1 MSVET
6 SSRTLSLSSV
16 RAHCL
21 HNPTADEVKQH
32 LASGEFFWIDLQDP
46 TEDEV
51 QSIGELLK
59 LHPLTIH
66 DVQSFHQNPK
76 FVEFEGYAYMVA
88 YGVDPDVK
96 SGDPLLHET
105 HLVVSGDYVMTVHQN
120 SLESLAELRE
130 RYQDVELRSEL
141 QLVYRILD
149 ALAGTFFPVLARIDE
164 DIDTIEDDVLENPDQ
179 QSLQRIFSLKR
190 DLVAMRRVVTPLRD
204 VYARNVERIGEL
216 PGMQADGQVYF
227 RDLYDTMIRVSDLV
241 DSYRDLLSGATDLY
255 LATVANRQGEVN
267 KQLTIIATIFLP
279 LTFLT
284 GFFGQNF
291 TFLVAHIRSTWS
303 FVVFGLGLLIV
314 SAAVPLL
321 FFKRKHWM

>member
-1 MSVET
+1 
-6 SSRTLSLSSV
+6 V
-16 RAHCL
+16 RALCL
-21 HNPTADEVKQH
+21 HNPSVADVKTH
-32 LASGEFFWIDLQDP
+32 IASGQFFWIDLQDP
-46 TEDEV
+46 SDDELHA
-51 QSIGELLK
+51 IGQLLK
-59 LHPLTIH
+59 LHPLTIQ
-66 DVQSFHQNPK
+66 DAQTFHQNPK
-76 FVEFEGYAYMVA
+76 FEEFEGYVYMVA
-88 YGVDPDVK
+88 YGVDPEVR

-105 HLVVSGDYVMTVHQN
+105 HLVVSGEYVMTVH
-120 SLESLAELRE
+120 LGTVRSLAELLE
-130 RYQDVELRSEL
+130 RSAELELRSEL

-149 ALAGTFFPVLARIDE
+149 ALAGTFFPVLARIDD
-164 DIDTIEDDVLENPDQ
+164 DIDSIEDDVLENPDQ
-179 QSLQRIFSLKR
+179 RSLQRIFSLKR

-216 PGMQADGQVYF
+216 PGMQGDGQVYF

-291 TFLVAHIRSTWS
+291 VFLVKHIVSAWS
-303 FVVFGLGLLIV
+303 FFVFGVGLLILAMV
-314 SAAVPLL
+314 VPIVY
-321 FFKRKHWM
+321 FKRKRWM

>member
-1 MSVET
+1 M
-6 SSRTLSLSSV
+6 

-21 HNPTADEVKQH
+21 HNPTPDDVKQR

-46 TEDEV
+46 SNEEV
-51 QSIGELLK
+51 HAIGQLLK
-59 LHPLTIH
+59 LHSLTIE
-66 DVQSFHQNPK
+66 DAQTFHQNPK
-76 FVEFEGYAYMVA
+76 FEEFEGYVYMVA
-88 YGVDPDVK
+88 YGVDAAVQ
-96 SGDPLLHET
+96 SGDPLLHEA
-105 HLVVSGDYVMTVHQN
+105 HLVVSGGYVMTVHQN
-120 SLESLAELRE
+120 SLKSLTELRE
-130 RYQDVELRSEL
+130 RYQEVEMHSEL

-149 ALAGTFFPVLARIDE
+149 ALAGTFFPVLARIDD
-164 DIDTIEDDVLENPDQ
+164 DIDSIEDDVIENPDQ

-216 PGMQADGQVYF
+216 PGMQGDGQFYF

-284 GFFGQNF
+284 GFFGENF
-291 TFLVAHIRSTWS
+291 AFIVRHIESTASFLIFGVA
-303 FVVFGLGLLIV
+303 LLIV
-314 SAAVPLL
+314 AAAVPLL
-321 FFKRKHWM
+321 YFKRNRWM